1 MKKKIIFIS
10 LLFTSLSYTAISQDE
25 KSNTIEEQFTN
36 LIENSNS
43 YQSFKVID
51 ISKLGVLR
59 SNIKDTISTYKST
72 IVKSESTV
80 LEQRNKL
87 DSATNQIEELNTQL
101 EETEKNVENIDF
113 VGIST
118 QKTIYNTIMWGIVT
132 VLFLLSIIFF
142 IVFKKGQS
150 TTKAARLK
158 LEETENEL
166 NSLRKRSLE
175 REQKIRRELQD
186 ELNKN
191 KL

>member
-101 EETEKNVENIDF
+101 EETKKNVENIDF